1 MIKRRQNN
9 KKKLTCPHCG
19 QTFQRAQA
27 LGGHIRYKHTE
38 ALASKHAA
46 PKERKKAERPVAV
59 PDPNLETNR
68 EAESVLESVAVVAA
82 VASLALPA
90 SVVSTESV
98 APNGGPH
105 QYLNTALAELIERQ
119 RQIDEDLARL
129 QALQVEKEV
138 VGKQVNAVNLA
149 LQAFRE

>member
-27 LGGHIRYKHTE
+27 LGGHIRYRHTE
-38 ALASKHAA
+38 TLASRPAA
-46 PKERKKAERPVAV
+46 PKKRKKAETPVAE
-59 PDPNLETNR
+59 PQPNLETNR
-68 EAESVLESVAVVAA
+68 VAESVLESVAVVAA
-82 VASLALPA
+82 VESLAPQA

-98 APNGGPH
+98 ATNSGAH
-105 QYLNTALAELIERQ
+105 QHLKTALAELIERQ

-138 VGKQVNAVNLA
+138 VGKQVNAVKLA
-149 LQAFRE
+149 LQVFGE